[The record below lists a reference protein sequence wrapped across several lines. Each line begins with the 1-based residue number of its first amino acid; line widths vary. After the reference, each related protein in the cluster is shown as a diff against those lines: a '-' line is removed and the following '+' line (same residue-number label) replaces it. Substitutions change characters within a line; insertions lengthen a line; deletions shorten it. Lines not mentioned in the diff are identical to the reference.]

1 MKAIIYSFAF
11 FALLTAFG
19 PQLPAAEIKD
29 PAGYYKVFCD
39 PSITNGPAKD
49 MNIGKGQIV
58 SLTYDG
64 SKGGPSLFYQ
74 LSYVD
79 STGDVR
85 PITGGPFDAKEKGV
99 FTRDIK
105 VFTSEADGRPGFM
118 EVSTISGVGMAGKP
132 VKLATF
138 PVVFEISR

>member
-1 MKAIIYSFAF
+1 MKITTCSLALFLLAIC
-11 FALLTAFG
+11 G
-19 PQLPAAEIKD
+19 PQLPATEIKD

-49 MNIGKGQIV
+49 MKIGKGQLV
-58 SLTYDG
+58 SMTYDG

-79 STGDVR
+79 PTGNVR
-85 PITGGPFDAKEKGV
+85 PITGGPFDAKEKSV

-105 VFTSEADGRPGFM
+105 VFTSEADGRAGFM
-118 EVSTISGVGMAGKP
+118 EVSTISGAGMAGKP
-132 VKLATF
+132 VRLAVF
-138 PVVFEISR
+138 PVVYEISR

>member
-1 MKAIIYSFAF
+1 MKTIFYSFTLF
-11 FALLTAFG
+11 TLLNAFG
-19 PQLPAAEIKD
+19 PQSPAAEIKD
-29 PAGYYKVFCD
+29 PAGYYKIFCD

-49 MNIGKGQIV
+49 MKIGKGQIV

-74 LSYVD
+74 LSFVD
-79 STGDVR
+79 PTGDVR

-99 FTRDIK
+99 FARDIK
-105 VFTSEADGRPGFM
+105 VFTSEADGRPGFV
-118 EVSTISGVGMAGKP
+118 EVSTISGVGMAGKK
-132 VKLATF
+132 VKLAIF